1 MAQKKDDLHSEKQ
14 EDKKTDKP
22 SFEDMF
28 IEDSEEQVAEDNIDH
43 PIEDLE
49 DDFDQLTQTEAFSR
63 SELEEMQKKEK
74 EAQLQET
81 EGAKA
86 NSKEEVK
93 DNKSSK
99 KAKESPKE
107 NGSIIKQIEDMRK
120 KMEAIKAEADD
131 TKAEAKA
138 NWEDALR
145 VKADA
150 ENFKRRAEID
160 AEKARKFAIEKTL
173 NSLFPVVDSLEKAL
187 EVKGDTKDMKSMR
200 EGVEMT
206 YKMLVDAL
214 AKSGL
219 EQLDPVGKKFDPT
232 HHEAMGMVPDDKVAA
247 NDVIQVIQ
255 KGYVLNGRLVRPARV
270 IVSSGKA

>member
-1 MAQKKDDLHSEKQ
+1 MAKKKDENQSENQ
-14 EDKKTDKP
+14 SEEKTEKL

-28 IEDSEEQVAEDNIDH
+28 IDESEEQEDKAGQAAH
-43 PIEDLE
+43 EDLE
-49 DDFDQLTQTEAFSR
+49 DDFDPLHHAVAMSR
-63 SELEEMQKKEK
+63 SELNKKE
-74 EAQLQET
+74 QEQEQDPDSKDKSDDKKT
-81 EGAKA
+81 KDKIPKAKA
-86 NSKEEVK
+86 S
-93 DNKSSK
+93 D
-99 KAKESPKE
+99 AGP
-107 NGSIIKQIEDMRK
+107 IIKQIEDMRK

-131 TKAEAKA
+131 AKAEAKA

-187 EVKGDTKDMKSMR
+187 EVQGDSKELKSMR

-206 YKMLVDAL
+206 YKILVDAL
-214 AKSGL
+214 TKAGL

-232 HHEAMGMVPDDKVAA
+232 HHEAMGMVPDNKVAA

>member
-1 MAQKKDDLHSEKQ
+1 MEIGWFQYKYIQSGLRYSIL
-14 EDKKTDKP
+14 TL
-22 SFEDMF
+22 FE
-28 IEDSEEQVAEDNIDH
+28 ILS
-43 PIEDLE
+43 
-49 DDFDQLTQTEAFSR
+49 
-63 SELEEMQKKEK
+63 
-74 EAQLQET
+74 
-81 EGAKA
+81 
-86 NSKEEVK
+86 
-93 DNKSSK
+93 
-99 KAKESPKE
+99 
-107 NGSIIKQIEDMRK
+107 
-120 KMEAIKAEADD
+120 
-131 TKAEAKA
+131 
-138 NWEDALR
+138 
-145 VKADA
+145 
-150 ENFKRRAEID
+150 
-160 AEKARKFAIEKTL
+160 RKFAIEKTL

>member
-1 MAQKKDDLHSEKQ
+1 MAKKKAENQSE
-14 EDKKTDKP
+14 KKTDKP

-28 IEDSEEQVAEDNIDH
+28 IEDSEDDVAEDNIEH
-43 PIEDLE
+43 PIDDPE

-63 SELEEMQKKEK
+63 SELEEMHKKEK

-81 EGAKA
+81 EDAKA

-99 KAKESPKE
+99 KAKEAPKE

-131 TKAEAKA
+131 AKAEAKA

-160 AEKARKFAIEKTL
+160 ADKARKFAIEKTL

-187 EVKGDTKDMKSMR
+187 EVQGDSKELKSMR

-214 AKSGL
+214 TKAGL
-219 EQLDPVGKKFDPT
+219 EQLDPAGKKFDPT

>member
-1 MAQKKDDLHSEKQ
+1 MAKKKDEQ
-14 EDKKTDKP
+14 TTDKP
-22 SFEDMF
+22 PFEDMF
-28 IEDSEEQVAEDNIDH
+28 IDDSEEQVAEDNSEQ
-43 PIEDLE
+43 PIEDPE

-63 SELEEMQKKEK
+63 SELEEIHQKEK

-81 EGAKA
+81 EDAKA
-86 NSKEEVK
+86 K
-93 DNKSSK
+93 DKKSAK
-99 KAKESPKE
+99 KAKKDTKDS
-107 NGSIIKQIEDMRK
+107 GSIIKQIEDMRK

-131 TKAEAKA
+131 AKAEAKA

-150 ENFKRRAEID
+150 ENFKRRAQID

-187 EVKGDTKDMKSMR
+187 EVQGDSKELKSMR

>member
-1 MAQKKDDLHSEKQ
+1 
-14 EDKKTDKP
+14 
-22 SFEDMF
+22 
-28 IEDSEEQVAEDNIDH
+28 
-43 PIEDLE
+43 
-49 DDFDQLTQTEAFSR
+49 
-63 SELEEMQKKEK
+63 
-74 EAQLQET
+74 
-81 EGAKA
+81 
-86 NSKEEVK
+86 
-93 DNKSSK
+93 
-99 KAKESPKE
+99 
-107 NGSIIKQIEDMRK
+107 
-120 KMEAIKAEADD
+120 MEAIKAEADD

-255 KGYVLNGRLVRPARV
+255 KVTF
-270 IVSSGKA
+270 